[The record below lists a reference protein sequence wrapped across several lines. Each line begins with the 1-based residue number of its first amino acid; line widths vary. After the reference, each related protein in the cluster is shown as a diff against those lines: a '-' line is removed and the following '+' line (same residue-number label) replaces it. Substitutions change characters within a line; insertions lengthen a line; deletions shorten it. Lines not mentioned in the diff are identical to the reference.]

1 MRSRNR
7 ILFVSQVGKCVVG
20 RSEVPTQRDR
30 PSQSHHTVTQ
40 NRHSVTRNR
49 HTEALFR
56 LTEAENRLTVRRNP
70 PHCDAKAP
78 H

>member
-1 MRSRNR
+1 MFCSMLDIGRSE
-7 ILFVSQVGKCVVG
+7 
-20 RSEVPTQRDR
+20 SEVPTQSDGR
-30 PSQSHHTVTQ
+30 SQSHHTVTQ

-70 PHCDAKAP
+70 PHCDAN
-78 H
+78 